1 VAVISGTSNRHET
14 PQRKYAFLTGGQS
27 LQNCNDWQDK
37 FLTVA
42 AGTDHGAVGSKLA
55 PGRWRQRRRLQ
66 HIRERKRDR
75 CAVTNFALN
84 FDRAAVEIDD

>member
-1 VAVISGTSNRHET
+1 MKLHKESMFSSQAGE
-14 PQRKYAFLTGGQS
+14 S

-42 AGTDHGAVGSKLA
+42 AGTGHGAMGAQQA
-55 PGRWRQRRRLQ
+55 PGRWRQRRRLR

-75 CAVTNFALN
+75 CAVTNLALD
-84 FDRAAVEIDD
+84 FDRAAVKIDD

>member
-1 VAVISGTSNRHET
+1 MKLHKESMLSSQAGE
-14 PQRKYAFLTGGQS
+14 S

-42 AGTDHGAVGSKLA
+42 ARTDHGAMGPQQA
-55 PGRWRQRRRLQ
+55 PDRWRQRRRLQ
-66 HIRERKRDR
+66 HIREPKRDR
-75 CAVTNFALN
+75 CAVTNLAFD